1 MSDLVET
8 LVTALQE
15 QAARQRG
22 FLSDTMARALA
33 QVAINTIRESTSRGS
48 AASVPALASGEDGS
62 WQATGELRWYAEQM
76 NTPVQL
82 QQAWRRAGD
91 GQLQWRPVPLAVEGN
106 PKTGDAA

>member
-48 AASVPALASGEDGS
+48 AASVPALASSEDGS

-82 QQAWRRAGD
+82 QQAWQRAGD

-106 PKTGDAA
+106 PRTGDPA